1 MGLRHVIT
9 APLLLLA
16 ATAVNAESAAPSCA
30 HERDLSAKVMVIAR
44 EQPAYVAATLERIDG
59 TGRRLLALRSY
70 LRSADS
76 ISERWSWSREEI
88 DAFDASDE
96 QRRLL
101 TEIDRVRA
109 RFEAANPGYQLYANT
124 TVRSLDLQLE
134 RWNSNPSVAK
144 LSADLLHAACANSA
158 VRSSAL
164 ALGRWLRAWVPSTP
178 APLAAPGLSA
188 HGRARAIDFQVHRRG
203 RVVAGPEVASI
214 PRDWVAAGWGA
225 KVAAAVKAGS
235 SRFIGPLAQPN
246 EPWHF
251 EYRP

>member
-9 APLLLLA
+9 AALLFLA
-16 ATAVNAESAAPSCA
+16 AAAVSAESTAPCA
-30 HERDLSAKVMVIAR
+30 HERALSAKMTDIAR
-44 EQPAYVAATLERIDG
+44 EQPAYVGATLERIDG

-76 ISERWSWSREEI
+76 ITDRWSWSREEI

-96 QRRLL
+96 QRGLL
-101 TEIDRVRA
+101 AEIDRVRA

-124 TVRSLDLQLE
+124 AVRSLDLQLE
-134 RWNSNPSVAK
+134 RWNSNPSVAA
-144 LSADLLHAACANSA
+144 LSADLLRAACAKSDVSA
-158 VRSSAL
+158 SAA
-164 ALGRWLRAWVPSTP
+164 ALGRWLRAWIPSRP

-203 RVVAGPEVASI
+203 RVVAGPEIASI

-225 KVAAAVKAGS
+225 KVAAAVKTGS